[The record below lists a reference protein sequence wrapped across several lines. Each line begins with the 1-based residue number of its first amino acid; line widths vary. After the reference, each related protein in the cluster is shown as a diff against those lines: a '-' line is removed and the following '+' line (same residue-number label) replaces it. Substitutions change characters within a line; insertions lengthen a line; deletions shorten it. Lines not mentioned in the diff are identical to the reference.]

1 MKVAGASADEVVP
14 CDDFLQFSKV
24 LNNLRRSDDRVR
36 HELNT
41 LLPTSSFQSN
51 TDYEKTCKGFVLQML
66 EDHKRREG
74 TIRHCLTVSAARLA
88 ELQRMQAPDDEQSR
102 RKFLRS
108 VKKQHLLVCSTPL
121 VSLYVVATIPNG
133 VIRRGGHTDF
143 CNESH
148 IRTVPK
154 SLSPPSF

>member
-108 VKKQHLLVCSTPL
+108 VKKQHLLLRQFQTELSEEE
-121 VSLYVVATIPNG
+121 
-133 VIRRGGHTDF
+133 VIQTSAMKVIYERCR
-143 CNESH
+143 SH
-148 IRTVPK
+148 YHHPAFERFK
-154 SLSPPSF
+154 